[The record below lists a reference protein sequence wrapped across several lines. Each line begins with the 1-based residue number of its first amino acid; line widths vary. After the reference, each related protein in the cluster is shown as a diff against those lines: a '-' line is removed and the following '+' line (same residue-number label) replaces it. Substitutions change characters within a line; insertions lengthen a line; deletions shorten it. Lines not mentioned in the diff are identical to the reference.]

1 MYRRRAAVEHGAMGV
16 AMGMRPGSGVV
27 PAWVSGLNVLGYG
40 ILIGG
45 AAWYAWDR
53 WA

>member
-1 MYRRRAAVEHGAMGV
+1 LCRRGC
-16 AMGMRPGSGVV
+16 P
-27 PAWVSGLNVLGYG
+27 GLNVLGYG